1 MLIPAAVAAEASDG
15 AGRRGLDDEGE
26 MSETVVI
33 INPASGPGRA
43 GIEERARYRTSL
55 ARKTLERLGVAHRIE
70 LTRARD
76 HAAELARAAV
86 ASNAPLVFAWG
97 GDGTMNEIASQLAF
111 SKVALAMIP
120 GGSGNGLARGL
131 GVSLRP
137 VRAIE
142 QAVRG
147 KERLIDAGEI
157 GGRLFFNVAG
167 IGFDAHVARVFN
179 ERGLKRGFLAY
190 VTTSLVELFGYRAAS
205 YRIAIADETIVQRDA
220 LMVVVANASQYGNG
234 ARVAPHAL
242 PDDGHLDLVV
252 MPPGTPLR
260 NMWRARRLFDGHV
273 PLVPGVLLRD
283 VETMH
288 ISNTTPAGAASP
300 NGALWFHAD
309 GEVVKGMAPLDIRIH
324 PHALRV
330 RVP

>member
-1 MLIPAAVAAEASDG
+1 
-15 AGRRGLDDEGE
+15 

-33 INPASGPGRA
+33 INPASGPGWG
-43 GIEERARYRTSL
+43 GIEERTQYRTSL
-55 ARKTLERLGVAHRIE
+55 ARRTLERLGVPHRIQ
-70 LTRARD
+70 LTRERD
-76 HAAELARAAV
+76 HAASLAREAV
-86 ASNAPLVFAWG
+86 AAKAPLVFAWG
-97 GDGTMNEIASQLAF
+97 GDGTMNEIASELAF
-111 SKVALAMIP
+111 SPTALAMIP
-120 GGSGNGLARGL
+120 GGSGNGFARGL
-131 GVSLRP
+131 GFSLNPR
-137 VRAIE
+137 RAIE

-147 KERLIDAGEI
+147 KERVIDAGEI

-190 VTTSLVELFGYRAAS
+190 ITTSFIQLLRYRPKS
-205 YRIAIADETIVQRDA
+205 YRLKIAGETVQRDA
-220 LMVVVANASQYGNG
+220 LMVVVANSPQYGNG
-234 ARVAPHAL
+234 AQVAPHAR

-252 MPPGTPLR
+252 LPPGTPLM
-260 NMWRARRLFDGHV
+260 NMWRARRLFDGKL
-273 PLVPGVLLRD
+273 PRIPGVLLRAI
-283 VETMH
+283 ETMR
-288 ISNTTPAGAASP
+288 ISNGAANGVVAA

>member
-1 MLIPAAVAAEASDG
+1 
-15 AGRRGLDDEGE
+15 LDDEGE
-26 MSETVVI
+26 MSESETVVI

-43 GIEERARYRTSL
+43 GIEARARYRTSL
-55 ARKTLERLGVAHRIE
+55 ARQTLDRLGVPHRIE

-86 ASNAPLVFAWG
+86 AANAPLVFAWG
-97 GDGTMNEIASQLAF
+97 GDGTMNEIAAELAF
-111 SKVALAMIP
+111 SNVPVAMIP
-120 GGSGNGLARGL
+120 GGSGNGFARGL
-131 GVSLRP
+131 GVSLKP
-137 VRAIE
+137 SRAIE

-190 VTTSLVELFGYRAAS
+190 ITTSFFELLAYQAGS
-205 YRIAIADETIVQRDA
+205 YRIAIADETVQRDA

-234 ARVAPHAL
+234 ARVAPHAK

-252 MPPGTPLR
+252 MPPGSPLK

-283 VETMH
+283 VETMR
-288 ISNTTPAGAASP
+288 ISNTAPNGGAAA

-309 GEVVKGMAPLDIRIH
+309 GEVMKGMAPLDVRIH
-324 PHALRV
+324 PRALRV

>member
-1 MLIPAAVAAEASDG
+1 
-15 AGRRGLDDEGE
+15 

-43 GIEERARYRTSL
+43 GLEERARYRTSL
-55 ARKTLERLGVAHRIE
+55 ARRTLERLGVPHRIE
-70 LTRARD
+70 LTRERD

-86 ASNAPLVFAWG
+86 AAKAPLVFAWG
-97 GDGTMNEIASQLAF
+97 GDGTMNEIASALAF
-111 SKVALAMIP
+111 SDVPLAVIP
-120 GGSGNGLARGL
+120 GGSGNGFARGI

-137 VRAIE
+137 ARAIE

-147 KERLIDAGEI
+147 SDRLIDAGEI

-167 IGFDAHVARVFN
+167 IGFDAHVARLFN

-190 VTTSLVELFGYRAAS
+190 VTTSLIELFGYRAAS
-205 YRIAIADETIVQRDA
+205 YAINIADDETVQRDA
-220 LMVVVANASQYGNG
+220 LMVVVANAPQYGNG
-234 ARVAPHAL
+234 ARVAPHAR

-252 MPPGTPLR
+252 MPPGSPLK
-260 NMWRARRLFDGHV
+260 NVWRARRLFDGHV
-273 PLVPGVLLRD
+273 PRVPGVLLRD
-283 VETMH
+283 IETMR
-288 ISNTTPAGAASP
+288 ISNTTACGAASP

-324 PHALRV
+324 PRALRV

>member
-1 MLIPAAVAAEASDG
+1 
-15 AGRRGLDDEGE
+15 

-33 INPASGPGRA
+33 INPASGPGGG
-43 GIEERARYRTSL
+43 GIEARTQYRSSL
-55 ARKTLERLGVAHRIE
+55 ARQTLDRLGVPHRIE

-76 HAAELARAAV
+76 HGAALARAAV
-86 ASNAPLVFAWG
+86 AAKAPLVFAWG
-97 GDGTMNEIASQLAF
+97 GDGTMNEIASELAF
-111 SKVALAMIP
+111 STTALAIIP
-120 GGSGNGLARGL
+120 GGSGNGFARGL
-131 GVSLRP
+131 GISLNPR
-137 VRAIE
+137 RAIE

-190 VTTSLVELFGYRAAS
+190 ITTSMVELFAYRSSS
-205 YRIAIADETIVQRDA
+205 YRMTIADETVQRDA
-220 LMVVVANASQYGNG
+220 MMVVVANSPQYGNG
-234 ARVAPHAL
+234 AQVAPHAR

-252 MPPGTPLR
+252 VPPGSPLA
-260 NMWRARRLFDGHV
+260 NMWRARRLFDGK
-273 PLVPGVLLRD
+273 LRRVPGVMLRD
-283 VETMH
+283 VETMR
-288 ISNTTPAGAASP
+288 ISNGAANGGAAS

-309 GEVVKGMAPLDIRIH
+309 GEVVKGQAPLDIRIH

>member
-1 MLIPAAVAAEASDG
+1 MKN
-15 AGRRGLDDEGE
+15 E

-33 INPASGPGRA
+33 INPASGPGGA
-43 GIEERARYRTSL
+43 GIEARGRHRMSI
-55 ARKTLERLGVAHRIE
+55 ARKTLDRLGVPHRIE
-70 LTRARD
+70 LTRERN

-86 ASNAPLVFAWG
+86 AAKAPLVFAWG

-111 SKVALAMIP
+111 SDVPLALIP
-120 GGSGNGLARGL
+120 GGSGNGFARGL

-137 VRAIE
+137 ARAIE

-147 KERLIDAGEI
+147 RDRLIDAGEI
-157 GGRLFFNVAG
+157 AGRLFFNVAG

-190 VTTSLVELFGYRAAS
+190 ITTSLVELFGYRGAS
-205 YRIAIADETIVQRDA
+205 YAIDIANETVQRDA
-220 LMVVVANASQYGNG
+220 LMVVIANNSQYGSG
-234 ARVAPHAL
+234 AQVAPHAR

-252 MPPGTPLR
+252 VPISSPLT

-283 VETMH
+283 VETMR
-288 ISNTTPAGAASP
+288 ISNAMPGGAASV

-324 PHALRV
+324 PRALRV

>member
-1 MLIPAAVAAEASDG
+1 
-15 AGRRGLDDEGE
+15 LDDEGE

-55 ARKTLERLGVAHRIE
+55 VRKTLERLGVAHRIE
-70 LTRARD
+70 MTRERD
-76 HAAELARAAV
+76 HAAALARAAV
-86 ASNAPLVFAWG
+86 AANAPLVFAWG
-97 GDGTMNEIASQLAF
+97 GDGTMNEIASELAF
-111 SKVALAMIP
+111 SSVPLAVIP
-120 GGSGNGLARGL
+120 GGSGNGFARGL
-131 GVSLRP
+131 GVSLSP
-137 VRAIE
+137 SRAIE

-147 KERLIDAGEI
+147 KDRLIDAGEI

-167 IGFDAHVARVFN
+167 IGFDAHVARLFN

-190 VTTSLVELFGYRAAS
+190 VMTSLVELFGYRALS
-205 YRIAIADETIVQRDA
+205 YAINIADETVQRDA
-220 LMVVVANASQYGNG
+220 LMVVVANSPQYGNG
-234 ARVAPHAL
+234 AQVAPHAR

-252 MPPGTPLR
+252 MPPGSPLR

-273 PLVPGVLLRD
+273 PRVPGVLLRD
-283 VETMH
+283 VETMR
-288 ISNTTPAGAASP
+288 ISNTGANGAASP

-309 GEVVKGMAPLDIRIH
+309 GEVVKGMAPLDVRIH

-330 RVP
+330 RVPAS